1 MAGSIYLEPATPVLK
16 RAFARGFV
24 LDRVH
29 SGAKGGTLARIGWT
43 LFHVAD

>member
-16 RAFARGFV
+16 RAFVKGFV

-29 SGAKGGTLARIGWT
+29 SGAKGGTLARIG
-43 LFHVAD
+43 